1 MEQYIIIALIALS
14 VLLNIV
20 LIAQVSKKGGQGG
33 ISSRDIAEIKNSFS
47 QNVSMISSA
56 LKMQAESSDK
66 VLQVKIDAM
75 NEKIKENTIIMA
87 QRLDE
92 IRIALERNVKNMQES
107 NERKLA
113 EIQKTVDDKLSQTLN
128 ARFKETFDMLL
139 GQLES
144 VTKTVGEMTAMS
156 KDVGSLTKAL
166 TNVKTMGV
174 FGEIQLGA
182 IIEQIL
188 APEQYA
194 KNVVTNK
201 LSKDPVEFV
210 IRLPG
215 NTDEGEVLL
224 PIDCK
229 FPYTRYYEMQKA
241 YESNDIARVEMLKK
255 ELVQT
260 IKTMA
265 KDIKQKYVCP
275 PVTTNFAIMFL
286 PVEGLYAEVVRL
298 GLVQSLQND
307 YGITIA
313 GPTTMSALLNSLQ
326 MGFQTLAVQKKS
338 ADVWTVLENVKGEFN
353 KFQEVVDLIQRKF
366 NSVSNDFETLVG
378 KRTRQINRRLKDV
391 SPSATLPPPEN

>member
-1 MEQYIIIALIALS
+1 MEQYVIIALIALS
-14 VLLNIV
+14 VLLNII
-20 LIAQVSKKGGQGG
+20 LIAQVSKRGGQGS

-56 LKMQAESSDK
+56 LKIQAESSDK

-166 TNVKTMGV
+166 TNVKTMGI

-194 KNVVTNK
+194 KNVITNK
-201 LSKDPVEFV
+201 LSKEPVEFV

-298 GLVQSLQND
+298 GLVQSLQSD